1 MEKLS
6 GHVSNS
12 ARHHNRSRLTAY
24 CLGAASLFLLWQAFY
39 LPWLEPSRDTL
50 LDQQSLDILEEGLL
64 KCAQDKYILE
74 RSSSY
79 LGRKNRRHNN
89 KTGQKNAVWIRN
101 ATVFDGEKFL
111 EGAQDIYFVDGV
123 VTITIAT
130 AANTQADL
138 FPDGL
143 TEVDAQGKW
152 VTPGIV
158 DMHSHHLIDLPG
170 NSEMTGDG
178 NEVNPDFGPLT
189 PFVRSLD
196 GMKAYDKTATYIA
209 AGGVTSSL
217 ILPGSANIM
226 GGEAFPVKNLLRAG
240 PDGEEVVEELLLEYG
255 IPTAHRQRY
264 MKMACGENPKRV
276 YDHTR
281 MGNAFKFREQMAKGK
296 ELMSK
301 QDRWCLSAAAAREAG
316 DFKAIREL
324 LKPPPHG
331 KPGYPETLKLDSTV
345 AMLRGKVNVNIHCY
359 EPEDLEDMIRHS
371 AEFGFPIHAFHHA
384 IEAWRVPE
392 MINNAGH
399 NITIATF
406 QDSAFYKFEAYLAS
420 LHAGKILTDHGVA
433 VAYKSDHTG
442 EGLNARYLLSQ
453 AAGAH
458 SFGLS
463 AELALQ
469 AVTSVP
475 ARSMN
480 QAHRIGYLRPSYD
493 ADLVIWDSHPLS
505 IGATPVE
512 VYIDG
517 RATINNAFYL
527 ADSQHFTA
535 ASIAPQM
542 KKELLPEEKQK
553 ICNPAMNMKRLVL
566 TGISKS
572 FANTIGIKN
581 VADNDSRMT
590 LILESGKVACFGTSE
605 ECIHNT
611 ATDTVIAL
619 EDGHVLPGLTAVTGE
634 MGLLEIPSEESLMD
648 GIIEENENIFDPA
661 NLVYAKYGIHLE
673 GKAFDRA
680 RIGGVT
686 RVITPPLSSQTF
698 IKGVSTA
705 FRTTSNSSIL
715 NGGIIVDDLALHI
728 VLGLSARSD
737 TTPTTSDQISKL
749 HKLIKD
755 NKSKDSIYGQAATG
769 KLPLIVH
776 ATNKYDIQQLIKLK
790 RTHKAINLIILGGHG
805 APAVAQ
811 ELADAD
817 IPIIFT
823 AHRGEEDLWEK
834 QGALP
839 GPPLS
844 KSPTR
849 LLVEAGVKFTIAQVS
864 DCKFFRSLVKRI
876 IFNGDR
882 VLWYTQSL
890 AGCIVG
896 C

>member
-1 MEKLS
+1 MKAFFLIALLSSIAFIQSKMEKLS
-6 GHVSNS
+6 GHVNNPV
-12 ARHHNRSRLTAY
+12 RHHNRSRFTAY

-39 LPWLEPSRDTL
+39 LPWLEPSPQATL
-50 LDQQSLDILEEGLL
+50 LDQQSLDILEEGLV
-64 KCAQDKYILE
+64 KCAQDKYIPE
-74 RSSSY
+74 RSPSP
-79 LGRKNRRHNN
+79 GRKNPRHNN

-111 EGAQDIYFVDGV
+111 EGAHDIYFVNGV
-123 VTITIAT
+123 ITITIAT
-130 AANTQADL
+130 AANTAAGQI
-138 FPDGL
+138 PDGF

-152 VTPGIV
+152 ITPGIV
-158 DMHSHHLIDLPG
+158 DMHSHHLIELPG
-170 NSEMTGDG
+170 NSEMASDG

-196 GMKAYDKTATYIA
+196 GIKAYDKTATYIA

-255 IPTAHRQRY
+255 IPTERRQRY
-264 MKMACGENPKRV
+264 MKMACGENPKAV
-276 YDHTR
+276 YSHTR

-296 ELMSK
+296 ELISK
-301 QDRWCLSAAAAREAG
+301 QNRWCLSAAAAKEAG
-316 DFKAIREL
+316 DFMAIREL
-324 LKPPPHG
+324 VKPPPHG
-331 KPGYPETLKLDSTV
+331 KPGYPEALKLDSTV

-371 AEFGFPIHAFHHA
+371 AEFGFPINAFHHA

-392 MINNAGH
+392 MIKNSGH

-406 QDSAFYKFEAYLAS
+406 QDAAFYKFEAYLAS

-442 EGLNARYLLSQ
+442 EDLNARYLLSQ

-458 SFGLS
+458 SFGLG

-475 ARSMN
+475 AKSMN

-493 ADLVIWDSHPLS
+493 ADLVMWDSHPLS

-517 RATINNAFYL
+517 RATINNAVYL

-535 ASIAPQM
+535 ASIAPPM
-542 KKELLPEEKQK
+542 KKEVLPEEKQK
-553 ICNPAMNMKRLVL
+553 ICNPAMNLQRLVL

-572 FANTIGIKN
+572 FANTIGIKHT
-581 VADNDSRMT
+581 ADNDSKMT
-590 LILESGKVACFGTSE
+590 LILESGKVACFGASG
-605 ECIHNT
+605 ECVHNA

-619 EDGHVLPGLTAVTGE
+619 EDGHVLPGLTAVTGN

-648 GIIEENENIFDPA
+648 GEIKKNKDVFDPA

-673 GKAFDRA
+673 GTGFHRA

-686 RVITPPLSSQTF
+686 KIVTPPLSQNSF

-705 FRTTSNSSIL
+705 FRSTGNYSIL
-715 NGGIIVDDLALHI
+715 DGGIVVDDLALHV
-728 VLGLSARSD
+728 VLGYMARSD
-737 TTPTTSDQISKL
+737 ATPSTSDQIGKL
-749 HKLIKD
+749 HKLVKD
-755 NKSKDSIYGQAATG
+755 NKGKDSVYGKVADG
-769 KLPLIVH
+769 NLPLIVH
-776 ATNKYDIQQLIKLK
+776 ARNKYDIQQLIKLK
-790 RTHKAINLIILGGHG
+790 REHKAVKIIILGGHG

-823 AHRGEEDLWEK
+823 AQRGEEDLWEK
-834 QGALP
+834 QGTLP

-849 LLVEAGVKFTIAQVS
+849 LLVEAGVKFTIALVS
-864 DCKFFRSLVKRI
+864 DCEYFLSRFLS
-876 IFNGDR
+876 
-882 VLWYTQSL
+882 
-890 AGCIVG
+890 
-896 C
+896 